1 MSENKIYIEKSK
13 VLKAVEAL
21 RPSRLFYD
29 SEIEFKAAMRIFNTV
44 KNRIGHAKSTK
55 AADKEDVRAAAKTVR
70 SWCASKGEYCNG
82 CPFAVKFEGMK
93 HPDCILCD
101 CFPARWNL
109 GEVLADE

>member
-1 MSENKIYIEKSK
+1 MSEYIDREKVYIMLNAVIEGDEDEE
-13 VLKAVEAL
+13 VLETLERAKRFIADIPAV
-21 RPSRLFYD
+21 P
-29 SEIEFKAAMRIFNTV
+29 V
-44 KNRIGHAKSTK
+44 KP
-55 AADKEDVRAAAKTVR
+55 ADKEDVKAAAKTVR
-70 SWCASKGEYCNG
+70 SWCASKGEYCTG

>member
-1 MSENKIYIEKSK
+1 MSEYIDREKVYIMLNAVIEGDEDEE
-13 VLKAVEAL
+13 VLETLERAKRFIADIPAV
-21 RPSRLFYD
+21 P
-29 SEIEFKAAMRIFNTV
+29 V
-44 KNRIGHAKSTK
+44 K

-109 GEVLADE
+109 GEESGND